1 MRGISQHY
9 DEELTQAA
17 LDALH
22 LSTGVQGRLVPI
34 PGKMPRNTPEP
45 DAAIELA
52 IDGKRHS
59 FLVECKS
66 VADRFAV
73 LAQVKHQTDLYK
85 KPGLLVSPHLTAKMA
100 EHCRA
105 IGLNFIDTAG
115 NAYLSASGL
124 YVFVNAQKTP
134 AIATQA
140 NNRSSANSSSLRM
153 IFTLLTRPE
162 LIRASYREIAN
173 AAGIALGAVGPI
185 FQDLENRGLISSTDK
200 EQGRQLLEP
209 ARLVDEWTA
218 NYPIKLRPK
227 LHERRFQ
234 AADFDWWKNVN
245 PAKFHA
251 WWGGEVAA
259 DRMTGI
265 LKPAT
270 QTLYIAPTE
279 MRSSL
284 QALVTKYR
292 LRADPQG
299 PIEIR
304 DAFWNLP
311 RDGAQLDLA
320 PPLLVYADL
329 MASLDSRNLAVA
341 KTIREQVMHHA

>member
-1 MRGISQHY
+1 MATIPHPHD
-9 DEELTQAA
+9 DELAQAA
-17 LDALH
+17 LDALYS
-22 LSTGVQGRLVPI
+22 STGVQGRLVPL
-34 PGKMPRNTPEP
+34 PGKMPHNAREP
-45 DAAIELA
+45 DAAFELTVN
-52 IDGKRHS
+52 GKRQ
-59 FLVECKS
+59 FFFVECKT

-73 LAQVKHQTDLYK
+73 LAQVKHQTDHYK

-115 NAYLSASGL
+115 NAYLSAPGL
-124 YVFVNAQKTP
+124 YVFVNGQKTP

-153 IFTLLTRPE
+153 IFALLTNPE
-162 LIRASYREIAN
+162 LFRASYREIAN
-173 AAGIALGAVGPI
+173 AAGIALGAVGPV
-185 FQDLENRGLISSTDK
+185 FQDLENRGLISSADK

-209 ARLVDEWTA
+209 TRLVDEWTA

-234 AADFDWWKNVN
+234 ATDFDWWKDVS
-245 PAKFHA
+245 PTKFHA

-270 QTLYIAPTE
+270 QTLYIAPIE

-304 DAFWNLP
+304 EAFWNLP
-311 RDGAQLDLA
+311 RNGAHPELA

-329 MASLDSRNLAVA
+329 MTSLDSRNLAVA
-341 KTIREQVMHHA
+341 KTIREQVMPHA